1 MQFFIDNILLIF
13 VLPLIA
19 MAVAFVGKFF
29 RFSFSRGTVVYS
41 SITSTVIGLVY
52 AVALYCYYHSGVVVE
67 PFEISI
73 NWLRLG
79 SLDVSIGI
87 LLDSV
92 STIFLLILMLI
103 SVAVQWFS
111 ASYMSEDKDFDLFYL
126 LLMQS

>member
-67 PFEISI
+67 PFARFCVDNFLVDFNADKRCS
-73 NWLRLG
+73 
-79 SLDVSIGI
+79 SMVFGI
-87 LLDSV
+87 LYV
-92 STIFLLILMLI
+92 RR
-103 SVAVQWFS
+103 
-111 ASYMSEDKDFDLFYL
+111 
-126 LLMQS
+126 